1 MIILLLVC
9 CFLDIVVAVGQ
20 NIKKKIFFH
29 SWEDT
34 LQIPELDVKVRGSK
48 IGNIFR
54 KLERLVNGLI

>member
-1 MIILLLVC
+1 MTVSKIFLLIILLLVC

-34 LQIPELDVKVRGSK
+34 LQIPELDVKVSGSK
-48 IGNIFR
+48 IGEETYF
-54 KLERLVNGLI
+54 

>member
-9 CFLDIVVAVGQ
+9 CFLDIVVAVCQ

-34 LQIPELDVKVRGSK
+34 LQIPELDVKVSVTK
-48 IGNIFR
+48 IGEETYF
-54 KLERLVNGLI
+54 